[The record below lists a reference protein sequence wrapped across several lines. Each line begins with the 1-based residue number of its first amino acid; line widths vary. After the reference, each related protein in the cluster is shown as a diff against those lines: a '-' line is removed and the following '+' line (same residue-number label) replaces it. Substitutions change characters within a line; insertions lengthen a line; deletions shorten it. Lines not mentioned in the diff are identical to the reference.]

1 MTETTTTERPLPP
14 WPDIA
19 AAGGTQQ
26 WVVSELEARGLWEPG
41 IDTSRLSDR
50 ERKKY
55 KLRRQEER
63 RVRKILKAHAWAAYR
78 EQHLVHIGAGVFYH
92 DTVDVDRH
100 DIAQREERLEENELP
115 KIADAKALA
124 DQLGMSVSKLRWLVF
139 HRDVDSGTHYQRWYV
154 PKRDGSMRLISA
166 PKPLL
171 KGAQRWIAR
180 HVTERLPVHGAAHGF
195 LAGRSTVT
203 NAKAHAGARVV
214 IKFDIKDFYPT
225 ITTPRVKGLLRK
237 AGFGE
242 QVATIIAM
250 LCTEAPRDELTI
262 DGKTHY
268 VATGPRSLP
277 QGAPTSP
284 SITNALCLRLD
295 ARLAGLAAKLGFAY
309 TRYADDMTFSLHG
322 EGDAPIG
329 KLKFAV
335 RRIVGEEGFTVHPAK
350 TRIMRSGRR
359 QKVTGL
365 VVNPTTGG
373 PTVRVPRKVRR
384 QLRAAV
390 HNRTKGKDGPESLA
404 HLAGMA
410 AYIHMTDPKLGRALL
425 EEIARL
431 RNNTSAEGA

>member
-1 MTETTTTERPLPP
+1 MTEPTTTTERPLPP

-41 IDTSRLSDR
+41 IDTSRLSER
-50 ERKKY
+50 ERKQY
-55 KLRRQEER
+55 KARRQEER
-63 RVRKILKAHAWAAYR
+63 RVRKILQAHAWAAYR

-115 KIADAKALA
+115 KIKDAKGLA
-124 DQLGMSVSKLRWLVF
+124 DQLGVSVAQLRWLVF
-139 HRDVDSGTHYQRWYV
+139 HREVDSGTHYQRWHV
-154 PKRDGSMRLISA
+154 PKRDGSLRLISA
-166 PKPLL
+166 PKPVL
-171 KGAQRWIAR
+171 KGAQKWIAR

-195 LAGRSTVT
+195 LAGRSTVS
-203 NAKAHAGARVV
+203 NAKAHAGAGVV

-225 ITTPRVKGLLRK
+225 ITMPRVKGLLRK
-237 AGFGE
+237 AGYGE
-242 QVATIIAM
+242 QVATIMAM
-250 LCTEAPRDELTI
+250 LCTESPRDEIEI

-295 ARLAGLAAKLGFAY
+295 ARLAGLARKFGFAY
-309 TRYADDMTFSLHG
+309 TRYADDMTFSSQD
-322 EGDAPIG
+322 DAAIG

-350 TRIMRSGRR
+350 TRIMRAGRR

-365 VVNPTTGG
+365 VVNATTDG
-373 PTVRVPRKVRR
+373 PSVRVPRKVRR
-384 QLRAAV
+384 QMRAAV
-390 HNRTKGKDGPESLA
+390 HNRAQGKEGRESLA

-425 EEIARL
+425 EQIARL
-431 RNNTSAEGA
+431 RNHQGGEGT